1 MYLIIFLEAVRY
13 SCLIICIYIYTH
25 IVPPPP
31 SSKDTA
37 GLDNLPKTKRDY

>member
-13 SCLIICIYIYTH
+13 NCLIIYNYTH
-25 IVPPPP
+25 GTPPP

-37 GLDNLPKTKRDY
+37 ELDNLPKTKRYY